1 MDGSYNVAALA
12 PGAQGRLATLYRKQR
27 SGASAA
33 NPGAPWVAQVDD
45 DSGRQAAAPPGLDSY
60 AIGSNGTLF
69 SPTGGLRASANDL
82 GKIMLMLLD
91 EGRHGGRSFLAPAS
105 LKEIFSTQWRYDPAL
120 RNGDTHHGLFSHW
133 GLGAQHFDATPGA
146 GSSLVPG
153 GYAAWGHLGEAYGL
167 LSVFALNF
175 EERSGMV
182 VLIGGTAS
190 DPAATPGSY
199 SALSRQEELVL
210 SALHKHV
217 LQASPRHD
225 THKK

>member
-1 MDGSYNVAALA
+1 MEGGYNVAALA
-12 PGAQGRLATLYRKQR
+12 SSARSRLATLYRKQ
-27 SGASAA
+27 GAGSPAW
-33 NPGAPWVAQVDD
+33 NPAGPWVAQVDD
-45 DSGRQAAAPPGLDSY
+45 DGGRQATEPPGLDGY

-105 LKEIFSTQWRYDPAL
+105 LKELFSTQWRYDPAL

-133 GLGAQHFDATPGA
+133 GLGAQHFDPAPKA
-146 GSSLVPG
+146 GSSLVPGG

-167 LSVFALNF
+167 LSVFAVNF
-175 EERSGMV
+175 KERSGMV

-190 DPAATPGSY
+190 DPAGTPGQY

-210 SALHKHV
+210 TALHRDV
-217 LQASPRHD
+217 LRTGPR
-225 THKK
+225 